1 MKWLKQVAYK
11 ELEDM
16 QEASENLAGSSV
28 DSTGFSL
35 QYFPVTNYTC
45 DLLQC
50 GRQKVH
56 PVIFKID
63 LLGSLKIQ

>member
-11 ELEDM
+11 GLEDM
-16 QEASENLAGSSV
+16 QEASENLADPAGSSV

-35 QYFPVTNYTC
+35 QHFPVTKYTC

-56 PVIFKID
+56 PVIF
-63 LLGSLKIQ
+63 